1 MGNPILFN
9 DPMGDCPPC
18 WLAARWLAT
27 RAIPLFLGGAAISV
41 GTQFAGNYIMYD
53 DAKKA
58 ASNID
63 LVDAAADG
71 TINVITGGTGSIRT
85 LFKQGTTVALRKA
98 TSVTVIELVSAT
110 TDYTFEGSQFESV
123 FDGDKSLF
131 EAASS
136 FVLSMGGEY
145 TSDQIK
151 GMFKK
156 WASDD
161 MIPSNFAPKTGEE
174 KDLVRKMNKLVN
186 SETFQGGVEKGTSV
200 MENFVDAVLG
210 GGVKM
215 ELKKVS
221 EKSDFETQRDNTSVA
236 PFIIKE

>member
-1 MGNPILFN
+1 
-9 DPMGDCPPC
+9 
-18 WLAARWLAT
+18 
-27 RAIPLFLGGAAISV
+27 
-41 GTQFAGNYIMYD
+41 
-53 DAKKA
+53 
-58 ASNID
+58 
-63 LVDAAADG
+63 
-71 TINVITGGTGSIRT
+71 
-85 LFKQGTTVALRKA
+85 
-98 TSVTVIELVSAT
+98 
-110 TDYTFEGSQFESV
+110 
-123 FDGDKSLF
+123 
-131 EAASS
+131 
-136 FVLSMGGEY
+136 
-145 TSDQIK
+145 
-151 GMFKK
+151 
-156 WASDD
+156 